1 MRIASQSS
9 LLFSEY
15 LLKGQTDFTLATHQ
29 EILKLSVYEDV
40 TLPENCLRHPYEL
53 LCVVFS
59 ALRVKKEAEK
69 R

>member
-1 MRIASQSS
+1 MGIASQSS

-15 LLKGQTDFTLATHQ
+15 LLKGQIDSTLATHQ
-29 EILKLSVYEDV
+29 AILTLSVYEDV
-40 TLPENCLRHPYEL
+40 TLLENCLRHPYKL
-53 LCVVFS
+53 FCVVFS